1 MNQRAILPEFSFI
14 GGASLRL
21 GRARLVGGGR
31 GRGRSRGGDRR
42 CGGCCGRGGRRCSGC
57 GRGGLRRGGRL
68 RGLLLRRLRREGRQ
82 ELRRRRVPGVRLE
95 PRPHERAE
103 RHARVVLRGLVHLV
117 DRERALRVGPAEDE
131 VADVPLR
138 SLELARVLD
147 GAGGAGL
154 DAEPAEHT
162 LHLVD
167 VELRDDAHLR
177 VRRVLLERDL
187 DAADRAGAL
196 ARLTAGADRGIH
208 LEEPAVARRQHVAHR
223 ERRAVRVLH
232 RHRAPHQ
239 MREGD
244 GEAVPEGHDRV
255 LDGSGVLADGRRGH
269 GRSGSDH
276 QLDRSTRSPTAEM
289 LAFVCLRK
297 NAATT
302 ATATVSAMP
311 LAVSSWG
318 TRATSM
324 THRSVATNAA
334 KANGTRYFQQSVIIW
349 SMRMRGSVQRIQTM
363 RFSKSSVFT
372 TNTAIER
379 TSRPHHPRPGSG
391 PAPRAAANT
400 SGPAN
405 GTCQPPK
412 NSVTETAAITQR
424 FPNSTRKKSANRN
437 DEYSER

>member
-147 GAGGAGL
+147 GARRAGL

-162 LHLVD
+162 LRLVD
-167 VELRDDAHLR
+167 VELRD
-177 VRRVLLERDL
+177 
-187 DAADRAGAL
+187 
-196 ARLTAGADRGIH
+196 
-208 LEEPAVARRQHVAHR
+208 VAHR

-239 MREGD
+239 VREGD

-289 LAFVCLRK
+289 LAVVCLRK

-405 GTCQPPK
+405 GTCQPPR
-412 NSVTETAAITQR
+412 NSVTATAAITQR
-424 FPNSTRKKSANRN
+424 LPNSTRKKSANRN